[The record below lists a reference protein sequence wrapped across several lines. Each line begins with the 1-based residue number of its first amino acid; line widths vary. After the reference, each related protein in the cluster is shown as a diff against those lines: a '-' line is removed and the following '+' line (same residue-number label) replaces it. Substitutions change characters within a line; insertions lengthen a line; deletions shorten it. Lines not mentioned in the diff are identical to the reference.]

1 MMVRT
6 PNLHL
11 PRVMPDS
18 AMLLAAASLLGIGL
32 VMVASSSIA
41 IADRLTGEPLY
52 FFYRQT
58 VYALAGI
65 LAAAVVVHVPMRL
78 WQRNSFALLAAG
90 LCLLVL
96 VLVPGIGNEVNGAR
110 RWIGAGALTFQAS
123 EPVRL
128 CILLYVAAYASRRQ
142 AALVTT
148 WGGLFRPM
156 LIVLSAAVLLL
167 LEPDFG
173 AAVVLMSVAGMML
186 FVAGAR
192 LLPLFSLAGVGVGA
206 VALLAIS
213 SPYRLQRLVSFADP
227 WADPF
232 DSGFQ
237 LVQSLIAVGRGS
249 ITGVGLGNSVQK
261 LLYLPETHTDFLFA
275 ILAEEFGL
283 LGVLLIIG
291 LFLLVGWR
299 AFVAAR
305 RSVEAG
311 RLFNGFLAYGIG
323 CYVLL

>member
-41 IADRLTGEPLY
+41 IADRLTGAPLY

-58 VYALAGI
+58 VYTLAGI
-65 LAAAVVVHVPMRL
+65 LAAADVVHVPMRL

-90 LCLLVL
+90 LCLLGLVL
-96 VLVPGIGNEVNGAR
+96 VAGFGKEVDGVGRWIRAGARTVQTQVPGIGNEVNGAR

-173 AAVVLMSVAGMML
+173 AAVVLMSV
-186 FVAGAR
+186 
-192 LLPLFSLAGVGVGA
+192 
-206 VALLAIS
+206 
-213 SPYRLQRLVSFADP
+213 
-227 WADPF
+227 
-232 DSGFQ
+232 
-237 LVQSLIAVGRGS
+237 
-249 ITGVGLGNSVQK
+249 
-261 LLYLPETHTDFLFA
+261 
-275 ILAEEFGL
+275 
-283 LGVLLIIG
+283 
-291 LFLLVGWR
+291 
-299 AFVAAR
+299 
-305 RSVEAG
+305 
-311 RLFNGFLAYGIG
+311 
-323 CYVLL
+323 